1 MQYNA
6 PAIALRLRGDQTGM
20 YAQHG
25 TMRRRNPARWQAI
38 EARLG
43 RESTLWVATARPDG
57 RPHLT
62 PVWFI
67 WLEDKIYITIGANSQ
82 KYANLYQN
90 QRIAVSLPD
99 TSTVVIV
106 EGEAH
111 VAAKAMIDTLG
122 EYFFH
127 KYEWDFR
134 YDDSADWRLIE
145 ITPHKILAWGDGY
158 DESQGTRVL

>member
-1 MQYNA
+1 
-6 PAIALRLRGDQTGM
+6 
-20 YAQHG
+20 
-25 TMRRRNPARWQAI
+25 MRRRNPARWRAI

-43 RESTLWVATARPDG
+43 RESTIWVATVRYDG
-57 RPHLT
+57 RPHLA

-67 WLEDKIYITIGANSQ
+67 WLEERLYIATGTQTQ
-82 KYANLYQN
+82 KFANLYNNQN
-90 QRIAVSLPD
+90 ITLSLPD
-99 TSTVVIV
+99 TAEVVII

-111 VAAKAMIDTLG
+111 VAERAKIDTLAD
-122 EYFFH
+122 YFYH

-158 DESQGTRVL
+158 EADGTRVY